1 MCFGDALWKVQLTSR
16 AGESYS
22 FKMNRHKLVRMVLRR
37 AAESKNP
44 RRYSPM
50 AFKNTRTISKG
61 EVTVAL
67 VSQFLLG
74 LVKSQVTEAEA
85 ELRVVSALQC
95 GGQHRASGLEEV
107 SPPNTQ
113 SPESL
118 SMFLENNV
126 KSPRKGTH
134 QTVRGRC
141 SQNVTEQKKNL
152 VFSPHALSL

>member
-1 MCFGDALWKVQLTSR
+1 MPFT
-16 AGESYS
+16 
-22 FKMNRHKLVRMVLRR
+22 
-37 AAESKNP
+37 
-44 RRYSPM
+44 
-50 AFKNTRTISKG
+50 NTRTISKG

-74 LVKSQVTEAEA
+74 LVQVTEAEA
-85 ELRVVSALQC
+85 PLRVASSQWC
-95 GGQHRASGLEEV
+95 GSQHRASRLERV
-107 SPPNTQ
+107 SPLNTQ

-134 QTVRGRC
+134 QTVRGLC
-141 SQNVTEQKKNL
+141 SQNITEYKNL